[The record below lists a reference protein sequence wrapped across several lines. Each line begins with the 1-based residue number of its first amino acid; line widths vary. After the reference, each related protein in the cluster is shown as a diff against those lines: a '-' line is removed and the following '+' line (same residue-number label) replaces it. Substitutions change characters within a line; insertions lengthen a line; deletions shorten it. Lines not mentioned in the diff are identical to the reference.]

1 MQKRSELFFNLILL
15 PIDFLAVF
23 GSFLLAYI
31 IRLRPDILGFA
42 MTAKPAAYPL
52 GIVFFLKV
60 SALIIPVWIL
70 IFALT
75 GLYSQTSLRGK
86 LEELGKI
93 FVAVS
98 GGVMFMIVIDFASR
112 EPIFPAK
119 AIPIWGYGLSLVMV
133 TIGRWIVRGFQRY
146 LFSYG
151 VGVHRVVIIG
161 SGPIA
166 QRIAEDLLDTHKS
179 GFKLVGVL
187 DRARS
192 AAKRMKALPL
202 YRTKSELLSGIGAN
216 GVDEFIQADSSLDP
230 DEILDLVNYAYSH
243 HLIYRFVPTQ
253 FGLYATNSSVQ
264 VLSGLPVVQIRQT
277 PLEGWGRI
285 IKRSFD
291 IVGAG
296 MGLIIAAPLLIL
308 ISLAIR
314 LTDPGPVLYHQRRL
328 SRGGLPISIY
338 KFRTMKLA
346 FCTGENYGGRTIEE
360 AFTAAGRPDL
370 IEEFRKENKL
380 ANDPRIS
387 RIGRFLRR
395 TSLDELPQ
403 LINVLKGDLSLVGPR
418 PMLEDELDRYGNQL
432 SAVLSLRCGLTG
444 LWQVSGRTDIG
455 FEGRIKMDLYY
466 VENWSLGLDI
476 RILLKTAFQLFRGK
490 GAY

>member
-1 MQKRSELFFNLILL
+1 MQKKSELFFNLILL

-23 GSFLLAYI
+23 SSFVLAYI
-31 IRLRPDILGFA
+31 IRLRPDLLGF
-42 MTAKPAAYPL
+42 TTVAKPAAYPF
-52 GIVFFLKV
+52 GILLFLKI
-60 SALIIPVWIL
+60 SAVIIPVWIL

-75 GLYSQTSLRGK
+75 GLYSQSSLRGR

-119 AIPIWGYGLSLVMV
+119 AIPIWGYGLSLLMV
-133 TIGRWIVRGFQRY
+133 TLGRWVVRGFQRY

-151 VGVHRVVIIG
+151 VGVHRAVIIG

-166 QRIAEDLLDTHKS
+166 QRLAEDLLPTHKS

-187 DRARS
+187 DRARG
-192 AAKRMKALPL
+192 AAKRMSGMPIF
-202 YRTKSELLSGIGAN
+202 RTKSELLSALGPG

-230 DEILDLVNYAYSH
+230 DEVLELVHYAATH

-253 FGLYATNSSVQ
+253 FGLFATNSSVQ
-264 VLSGLPVVQIRQT
+264 VMSGLPVVQIRQT

-291 IVGAG
+291 ITGAG
-296 MGLIIAAPLLIL
+296 FGLIIAAPLMGLIA
-308 ISLAIR
+308 LAIKIM
-314 LTDPGPVLYHQRRL
+314 DPGPVLYRQRRL
-328 SRGGLPISIY
+328 SRGGRPISIY

-346 FCTGENYGGRTIEE
+346 YCTGEEYGGRTIEQ
-360 AFTAAGRPDL
+360 AFEAAGRPDL
-370 IEEFRKENKL
+370 IEEFKKENKL
-380 ANDPRIS
+380 ADDPRIS
-387 RIGRFLRR
+387 KIGRFLRR

-403 LINVLKGDLSLVGPR
+403 LINVLRGDLSLVGPR
-418 PMLEDELDRYGNQL
+418 PMLEDELDRYGDQL
-432 SAVLSLRCGLTG
+432 ASVLALRCGLTG

-466 VENWSLGLDI
+466 VENWSIGMDI
-476 RILLKTAFQLFRGK
+476 RILFKTALQLFQGK